1 MKRVLFLAVILMAA
15 VSAFAQKGQS
25 AAGINIGVAPS
36 LESGVN
42 VTNFEIGAKYQYGIT
57 DAIRAEANLNYG
69 FKSKGMDVF
78 TLSAN
83 VHYLFNIGSKLT
95 VYPLIGI
102 GYGHFSAGGGVEFDQ
117 EEYNKWMIEQNKNNP
132 YFDYTQSPEVAPGF
146 SSSSSSANRFLFN
159 VGVGAEYPITEKFA
173 VGLEVKYQ
181 YMKDFNR
188 LPISLGVTYKF

>member
-36 LESGVN
+36 LESGMN

-102 GYGHFSAGGGVEFDQ
+102 GYGRIGASGFSDDYEIEVPNYPNYGGYAPYNDYGQ
-117 EEYNKWMIEQNKNNP
+117 EETSVE
-132 YFDYTQSPEVAPGF
+132 EG
-146 SSSSSSANRFLFN
+146 SSSVNRFLFN

>member
-15 VSAFAQKGQS
+15 VGSAFAQKGQS

-57 DAIRAEANLNYG
+57 DALRAEANLNYG

-102 GYGHFSAGGGVEFDQ
+102 GYGHIGAGGFSDDSDDYSLGDSFQDFWNDLYESDKEETDVE
-117 EEYNKWMIEQNKNNP
+117 
-132 YFDYTQSPEVAPGF
+132 SG
-146 SSSSSSANRFLFN
+146 SSSANRFLFN
-159 VGVGAEYPITEKFA
+159 VGVGAEYALSSKLSL
-173 VGLEVKYQ
+173 GLEVKYQ

>member
-15 VSAFAQKGQS
+15 VGSAFAQKGQS

-36 LESGVN
+36 LESGMN

-57 DAIRAEANLNYG
+57 DALRAEANLNYG

-83 VHYLFNIGSKLT
+83 VHYLFNIGSKFA

-102 GYGHFSAGGGVEFDQ
+102 GYGHIGAGGFSDDSDEYSFGDSFQDFWNDSYESDKEEVEV
-117 EEYNKWMIEQNKNNP
+117 E
-132 YFDYTQSPEVAPGF
+132 SG
-146 SSSSSSANRFLFN
+146 SSSVNRFLFN
-159 VGVGAEYPITEKFA
+159 VGVGAEYALSSKLSL
-173 VGLEVKYQ
+173 GLEVKYQ